1 MVSHNHT
8 KYLYFLKLEMSVLH
22 SALIK
27 QATTLSEAGMTQI
40 IILWKQTVIIK
51 NRVEKKKTSLI
62 RIHPFSC
69 PDSQLPSGLLAE
81 AFFFFVSVR
90 RQVPRAELT
99 RSNRGS
105 TLENLQT
112 DPSLSYA
119 FLIVFQARKTRQQ
132 QRKKT
137 TASLISCSLFAAK
150 NKNKPSPPLA
160 VSFIDFWS

>member
-81 AFFFFVSVR
+81 AFFFLSRSDVKCH
-90 RQVPRAELT
+90 ELNSHVLIAAL
-99 RSNRGS
+99 RWKICK
-105 TLENLQT
+105 QT
-112 DPSLSYA
+112 PH
-119 FLIVFQARKTRQQ
+119 
-132 QRKKT
+132 
-137 TASLISCSLFAAK
+137 CHMLF
-150 NKNKPSPPLA
+150 
-160 VSFIDFWS
+160 